1 MKIYSK
7 KNNGLRLLGE
17 GRVFSKKQLVLREFD
32 TDTTSNNNDTV
43 SVNLSPDNSN
53 SNPSD
58 LAKNAQTASTIS
70 APGKKVVGNV
80 NIEDVNG
87 VSAPTISPN
96 DPGSDMS
103 IKANGNSSNDIK
115 NAANAAAKARVAN
128 VTVPIRNSVTP
139 RKVMDE
145 MRKNSIPFTKSEL
158 TRFLKTI

>member
-17 GRVFSKKQLVLREFD
+17 GRVFSKKQLILKEEGVDTSSND
-32 TDTTSNNNDTV
+32 TDTV
-43 SVNLSPDNSN
+43 AVNLSPDNSN
-53 SNPSD
+53 KNPSD
-58 LAKNAQTASTIS
+58 IAKNAQTASTIS

-87 VSAPTISPN
+87 VSAPTISPT

-103 IKANGNSSNDIK
+103 ITANGNSGTDIK
-115 NAANAAAKARVAN
+115 DAANAAAKARVAS

-158 TRFLKTI
+158 TKFLKTI

>member
-17 GRVFSKKQLVLREFD
+17 GRVFSKKELVLKEMNGD
-32 TDTTSNNNDTV
+32 TGNDTDTV
-43 SVNLSPDNSN
+43 SVNLSPDNDNKDS
-53 SNPSD
+53 SE

-70 APGKKVVGNV
+70 APGKQIVGNV

-158 TRFLKTI
+158 TKFLKTI